1 MHPNDVRLWEVIIN
15 GIFEEKKK
23 KKKKIEL
30 YYFRSDE
37 V

>member
-1 MHPNDVRLWEVIIN
+1 MMYDYEKWLSMEFSR
-15 GIFEEKKK
+15 KKK

>member
-1 MHPNDVRLWEVIIN
+1 MMYDYEKWLSMEFSR
-15 GIFEEKKK
+15 KKK

-30 YYFRSDE
+30 YYFWSDE